1 MNDLPRTAAA
11 VVIGGGVVGTSIAY
25 WLTQRGVRDVVLL
38 EKNALATGATGKSAG
53 LVRRHYTNRWDA
65 ALAQE
70 SWSFF
75 QQWGDLI
82 GGECGF
88 VKTGFLMLV
97 RPQYAENLRR
107 NVEMHVSLGAVSR
120 MLTPAEVRELEPS
133 ISLDGVGAAAYE
145 PDSGYA
151 DPTSVATG
159 FARRA
164 GELGA
169 RVYQGVEVSGV
180 LLSGGRVQGVQTT
193 RGTIAAPTVVLA
205 CGPWSPAF
213 ARRLG
218 IELPVRV
225 KRVIEV
231 YVRRPPGL
239 RHMTVID
246 EVSGTYFRP
255 EGSDV
260 TLLGGRSNDWG
271 TDPDDYDGVAG
282 PEIVEPAIER
292 AVERLPTL
300 ARAGLMRGIAGVDGY
315 SDDFHQI
322 LGRAPGV
329 DGLFLAAGGSGTAF
343 KKSPAIGKC
352 MAELILDGQART
364 VDLHPFR
371 LERFAEDAPVRG
383 EYEYSVLEGLG
394 SRLV

>member
-1 MNDLPRTAAA
+1 VQELPRTAGA
-11 VVIGGGVVGTSIAY
+11 VIIGGGVVGASIAY
-25 WLTQRGVRDVVLL
+25 WLASRGLRDIVLL

-65 ALAQE
+65 GLAHE
-70 SWSFF
+70 SWQFF
-75 QQWGDLI
+75 QQWSDVI
-82 GGECGF
+82 GGDCGF

-97 RPQYAENLRR
+97 RPKYVDNLRR
-107 NVEMHVSLGAVSR
+107 NVEMHVSLGIDSRLVSVDEIR
-120 MLTPAEVRELEPS
+120 DLEPAVL
-133 ISLDGVGAAAYE
+133 LDGIGAGAYE

-151 DPTSVATG
+151 DPVSVATG

-169 RVYQGVEVSGV
+169 RIIQGVEVTDV
-180 LLSGGRVQGVQTT
+180 EIVGGSVQSVQTT
-193 RGTIAAPTVVLA
+193 QGAISTPRVILA
-205 CGPWSPAF
+205 CGPWSVAF
-213 ARRLG
+213 ARKLG

-231 YVRRPPGL
+231 YVRRPPGTS
-239 RHMTVID
+239 HMTVVD
-246 EVSGTYFRP
+246 EVSGTYVRP
-255 EGSDV
+255 DGSDV

-271 TDPDDYDGVAG
+271 TNPDEYDGVAG
-282 PEIVEPAIER
+282 PDIIERAIER
-292 AVERLPTL
+292 AVERLPGL
-300 ARAGLMRGIAGVDGY
+300 AQAGLLRGIAGVDGY

-352 MAELILDGQART
+352 MAELILDGAAAT
-364 VDLHPFR
+364 VDIRPFR
-371 LERFAEDAPVRG
+371 LERFAENDHVRG
-383 EYEYSVLEGLG
+383 EYEYSILEGLG